1 MPYRRGVA
9 RPSPLASRRALLR
22 GAGATLALP
31 WLGSWAEARGETA
44 APPVRLGFFFMPNG
58 VLPSAWQVQGEGASF
73 QLSSTLAPLEPHRRH
88 LTVLSGLRNKNSLSG
103 EGHYVKTT
111 ALLSGAPVR
120 KTGGRDLRV
129 GTTIDQVAAQQ
140 RGHLTP
146 LPSLELSLE
155 PVRNIVDMGYSTVYG
170 AHISWS
176 APDRPVPRE
185 RRPQAV
191 FDRLYRASSL
201 GADPRHASILDLVRG
216 EARSLKRRV
225 SSEDGEKVS
234 EYLEG
239 VRTLEQRVV
248 AFAERAQAD
257 RLAVA
262 AGARPERDLPDAYPA
277 YARLMLELL
286 AQAFITDTTRVA
298 SLMWGNA
305 VSGRSFSF
313 LDEVSS
319 GFHSLSH
326 HEKDPAKQ
334 SQYARI
340 NRWHIEELAWL
351 ADRLAAVP
359 EGPEGETVLD
369 HCALLFCSG
378 LRDGNAHSPHDLPIA
393 VVGGASGALR
403 TGQHLASPMH
413 TPLCHVYVD
422 LLRAFGA
429 PVARFGDAEGGLPG
443 LSA

>member
-1 MPYRRGVA
+1 MEP
-9 RPSPLASRRALLR
+9 RPASPSRRALLR
-22 GAGATLALP
+22 GAGATLAMP
-31 WLGSWAEARGETA
+31 WLGSWAEARGGPA

-58 VLPSAWQVQGEGASF
+58 VLPSAWQVQGEGSAF
-73 QLSSTLAPLEPHRRH
+73 ELSSTLAPLERHRSQ
-88 LTVLSGLRNKNSLSG
+88 LTVLSGLRNRNSLTG

-111 ALLSGAPVR
+111 ALLSGAPVH

-129 GTTIDQVAAQQ
+129 GTSVDQVAAQA

-170 AHISWS
+170 AHVSWS

-185 RRPQAV
+185 RSPRAV

-201 GADPRHASILDLVRG
+201 GTDPRHASILDLVRG
-216 EARSLKRRV
+216 EARALQQRV
-225 SSEDGEKVS
+225 SSEDGVKVS

-248 AFAERAQAD
+248 AFAERAQED

-277 YARLMLELL
+277 YSRLMLDLL
-286 AQAFITDTTRVA
+286 AQAFVTDTTRVA

-313 LDEVSS
+313 LDGVSG
-319 GFHSLSH
+319 GFHPLSH

-334 SQYARI
+334 AQYARI

-359 EGPEGETVLD
+359 EGPDGETVLD
-369 HCALLFCSG
+369 HCALMFGSG

-393 VVGGASGALR
+393 LVGGASGALR

-413 TPLCHVYVD
+413 TPLCHAYVD
-422 LLRAFGA
+422 LLNAFGV
-429 PVARFGDAEGGLPG
+429 PTTHFGDAEGGLPG
-443 LSA
+443 LRA